1 MGHFGRQTGFPVFRV
16 TVAGPDALHLG
27 ARTDF
32 LIIGTGNDQRA
43 FENLGT
49 NLPVALRSGQIQVR
63 DTQGFFAPLHQAWWK
78 LRSDEHSE
86 SGDLSASGTPDAVI
100 EGIESPFDPGSGRSI
115 VAIHLRDAS
124 SFEPFM
130 DTFLKVQQ
138 SSDISMSV
146 AVLHGAHFQSFRI
159 GAGVYHVGTVPWW
172 KRVELWLRQAPWLA
186 AIIVVLL
193 SLLVAIWVRQWL
205 RVRARARLRMIDE

>member
-1 MGHFGRQTGFPVFRV
+1 
-16 TVAGPDALHLG
+16 
-27 ARTDF
+27 
-32 LIIGTGNDQRA
+32 
-43 FENLGT
+43 
-49 NLPVALRSGQIQVR
+49 
-63 DTQGFFAPLHQAWWK
+63 
-78 LRSDEHSE
+78 
-86 SGDLSASGTPDAVI
+86 
-100 EGIESPFDPGSGRSI
+100 
-115 VAIHLRDAS
+115 
-124 SFEPFM
+124 M

-146 AVLHGAHFQSFRI
+146 AVLHGTHFQSFRI